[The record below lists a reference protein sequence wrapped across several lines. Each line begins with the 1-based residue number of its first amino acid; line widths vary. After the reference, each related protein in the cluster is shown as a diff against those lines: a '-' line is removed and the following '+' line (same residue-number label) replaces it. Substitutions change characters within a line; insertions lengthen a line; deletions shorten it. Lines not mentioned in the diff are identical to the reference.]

1 MPALAT
7 WNPGACAAGGID
19 ENTSRR
25 NRQGATSSG
34 IRVAHVG
41 KPFHSLNHRA
51 RPSFFIV
58 PLMRHRRLSAGGAL
72 QSMGCGVVGVNIGH

>member
-1 MPALAT
+1 MPALAI
-7 WNPGACAAGGID
+7 WNPGVCAAGGID
-19 ENTSRR
+19 ENT
-25 NRQGATSSG
+25 SG

-58 PLMRHRRLSAGGAL
+58 PLMRHRRLSA
-72 QSMGCGVVGVNIGH
+72 VGVPQSLAAGWSA